1 MRPPYGLRQGK
12 ARKDM
17 HDRHPGVH
25 MRTTRSVAAALAVL
39 AMAGTTGLS
48 ACSTSG
54 EGATTASPN
63 TSRVGGT
70 AVCDEASLR
79 SAIEASYSA
88 EGADTKLLRVN
99 EFECSDG
106 WAVVFPDVG
115 TNEENAVTVTEVLEA
130 EGQFWL
136 VKDRG
141 AVCGTV
147 SADDPATRP
156 DDAQVPTDIWA
167 DACNTN

>member
-1 MRPPYGLRQGK
+1 MAAVL
-12 ARKDM
+12 
-17 HDRHPGVH
+17 
-25 MRTTRSVAAALAVL
+25 AALAVTG
-39 AMAGTTGLS
+39 MTGLS
-48 ACSTSG
+48 ACSTSD
-54 EGATTASPN
+54 EATTTASPS
-63 TSRVGGT
+63 TSLVGGT

-79 SAIEASYSA
+79 SAIEASYRA
-88 EGADTKLLRVN
+88 EGSDMALLRVN

-136 VKDRG
+136 VKDRE

-147 SADDPATRP
+147 SVDAPATRP
-156 DDAQVPTDIWA
+156 DDAQVPADLWA

>member
-1 MRPPYGLRQGK
+1 
-12 ARKDM
+12 
-17 HDRHPGVH
+17 
-25 MRTTRSVAAALAVL
+25 MRTTRWTAAVLAALAV
-39 AMAGTTGLS
+39 AGTTGLS
-48 ACSTSG
+48 ACSTSSQ
-54 EGATTASPN
+54 EPTTASPS
-63 TSRVGGT
+63 TSLVGGT

-79 SAIEASYSA
+79 SAIEASYSE

-115 TNEENAVTVTEVLEA
+115 TNEENAVTITEVLEA

-136 VKDRG
+136 VKNRE

-147 SADDPATRP
+147 SVDNPATRP
-156 DDAQVPTDIWA
+156 GDAQVPADIWA